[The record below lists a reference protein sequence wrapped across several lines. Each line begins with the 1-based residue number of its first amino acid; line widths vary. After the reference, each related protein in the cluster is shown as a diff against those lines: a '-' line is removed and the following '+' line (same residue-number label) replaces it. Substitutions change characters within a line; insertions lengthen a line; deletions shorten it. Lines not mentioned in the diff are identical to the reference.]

1 MSCLPFQFLP
11 HHVLTTLDSLLSN
24 EQVKF
29 FPISGHL
36 HFLFLQLEPP
46 FLWLFA
52 EPASQLS
59 HVPSSGHLI
68 QRSPHDSY
76 GLSQR
81 ALIGL
86 KLPKYLLTCLASLL
100 TAVLGPCLPFLAT
113 LYWLWQLTQNLRW
126 PTGRLLEIWAW
137 ERSWSNT
144 TFVLRILWKTHRVYR
159 CPTDPTISHSSSSY
173 VTSWFLE

>member
-1 MSCLPFQFLP
+1 MCSPHWTLFCLMNRSSSFLSQDIYTFYFFSWNLP
-11 HHVLTTLDSLLSN
+11 SSGSL
-24 EQVKF
+24 Q
-29 FPISGHL
+29 
-36 HFLFLQLEPP
+36 
-46 FLWLFA
+46 
-52 EPASQLS
+52 SQLLNFHMS
-59 HVPSSGHLI
+59 PLQRPSSGHLI

-100 TAVLGPCLPFLAT
+100 TAVLGPCLPFLAS